1 MSGQNQK
8 RGQPWPTGHLI
19 KRPLR
24 LAEKVV
30 PGRATSAVRWPMDLQ
45 TWISIFYDTF
55 HMDVLDSRLVNKK
68 KTSFKYLQ
76 ILVACWFTFWRSLL
90 GVRVGR

>member
-68 KTSFKYLQ
+68 KQALNIFKFSWP
-76 ILVACWFTFWRSLL
+76 A
-90 GVRVGR
+90 G